1 MMRCILSRGQIKV
14 LKIVTTVYLTM
25 ETKTMTR
32 NLIAEYSNLTSLQAC
47 KTITNTM
54 ILSLLTAS
62 KFHNFKQVKTEVQR
76 MKAKA

>member
-32 NLIAEYSNLTSLQAC
+32 NLIAEYSNLTSLQTC